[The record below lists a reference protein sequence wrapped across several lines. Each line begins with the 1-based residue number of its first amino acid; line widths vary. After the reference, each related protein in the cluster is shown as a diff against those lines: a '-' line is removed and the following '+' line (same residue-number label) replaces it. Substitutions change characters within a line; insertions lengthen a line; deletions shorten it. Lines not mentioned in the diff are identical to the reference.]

1 MDKKNILIFF
11 DHDFI
16 IRNFLYTNSLKQID
30 KTHNVKY
37 VFPSSQTKRFS
48 KIPNTENIEYLST
61 EIDIKR
67 DYLIKRMYHLISIK
81 DLSKREIKDKKI
93 MSFFFK
99 KALKKFFYV
108 DSILAAPFIYKI
120 SLFIYKLII
129 GYNKKL
135 EKLII
140 NNSTDLII
148 HPTVLNGHF
157 AYDLVN
163 ICKKI
168 KLPCYFLMNSWDNPS
183 TKPFSGNMPTKYFV
197 WGKQSYNHSIK
208 YLNMNYKNIV
218 VSGAAQFEIYRD
230 IKINSSFTKNYKK
243 PICFAGSSKG
253 LDEISILEF
262 LDNSKNISRDIIY
275 KPHPWK
281 DFTKNEKNFNSI
293 NFKKTSM
300 YHKIKEEYESYFSNR
315 KFDFN
320 KSNIFN
326 NKFLFKEIS
335 ILICPI
341 STILLEAI
349 LNNIPV
355 ILYDPIIDSEEFS
368 HQFIARTRI
377 QYTEMFENLKPITA
391 NNMNELDNK
400 INALLKNKNTYLS
413 YINKLKSRINFFINF
428 EDKSYSEKILDNIK
442 TL

>member
-1 MDKKNILIFF
+1 MKKKNILIFF

-16 IRNFLYTNSLKQID
+16 IRNFLYTNSLKKID
-30 KTHNVKY
+30 ETHNVKY
-37 VFPSSQTKRFS
+37 VFPLSQTKRFS
-48 KIPNTENIEYLST
+48 NIPNNENIEYLLT
-61 EIDIKR
+61 EINLKR

-81 DLSKREIKDKKI
+81 DLSKREIKDKKT
-93 MSFFFK
+93 MSSFFK
-99 KALKKFFYV
+99 RALKKFFYV
-108 DSILAAPFIYKI
+108 DSILAAPFVYRI
-120 SLFIYKLII
+120 SLLIYKLII

-135 EKLII
+135 EKLIL

-168 KLPCYFLMNSWDNPS
+168 NLPCYFLMNSWDNPS

-218 VSGAAQFEIYRD
+218 ISGAAQFEIYRD
-230 IKINSSFTKNYKK
+230 IISNSTLTNNYQKS
-243 PICFAGSSKG
+243 ICFAGSSKG
-253 LDEISILEF
+253 LDEISIL
-262 LDNSKNISRDIIY
+262 D

-281 DFTKNEKNFNSI
+281 DFVKNEKNFNSV

-300 YHKIKEEYESYFSNR
+300 YHKIREEYDLYFSNR

-355 ILYDPIIDSEEFS
+355 ILYDPIIDPEEFS
-368 HQFIARTRI
+368 HQFLARTRI

-391 NNMNELDNK
+391 NNMNELENK
-400 INALLKNKNTYLS
+400 INNLLKNENLYLS

-428 EDKSYSEKILDNIK
+428 EDKSYSEKILDNINS
-442 TL
+442 L

>member
-1 MDKKNILIFF
+1 MTKKNILVFF

-16 IRNFLYTNSLKQID
+16 IRNFLSTNSLKQID

-37 VFPSSQTKRFS
+37 VFPLSKTKRFS
-48 KIPNTENIEYLST
+48 NVPNIKNLEYLS
-61 EIDIKR
+61 IDINLKR

-81 DLSKREIKDKKI
+81 DLSKRKIKDKKI
-93 MSFFFK
+93 MSFFLK

-108 DSILAAPFIYKI
+108 DSILALPLVYRI

-129 GYNKKL
+129 GYNKNL
-135 EKLII
+135 EQFILK
-140 NNSTDLII
+140 NSAELII

-163 ICKKI
+163 ICKKNN
-168 KLPCYFLMNSWDNPS
+168 LPCYFLMNSWDNPS
-183 TKPFSGNMPTKYFV
+183 TKPFSGNMPSKYFV
-197 WGKQSYNHSIK
+197 WGKQSFNHSLK
-208 YLNMNYKNIV
+208 YLNMKAKDVV

-230 IKINSSFTKNYKK
+230 IKNNSNFTNNYNK

-253 LDEISILEF
+253 LDEISILKF
-262 LDNSKNISRDIIY
+262 LDNSKKITRDIIY

-281 DFTKNEKNFNSI
+281 DFTSNEKNFNSI
-293 NFKKTSM
+293 NFKRTSM
-300 YHKIKEEYESYFSNR
+300 FNKIKEEYELYYSKR
-315 KFDFN
+315 KFDLN
-320 KSNIFN
+320 KSNIFS

-391 NNMNELDNK
+391 VNINELDNK
-400 INALLKNKNTYLS
+400 INSLLTNQSLYLS
-413 YINKLKSRINFFINF
+413 YINELKSRVNFFINF

-442 TL
+442 SL